1 MGESTD
7 SVLASPGIRDGLGG
21 GDSIPESVAPSV
33 VHLRSAQGDRVG
45 SLVIL

>member
-21 GDSIPESVAPSV
+21 GDSIPESVVSV
-33 VHLRSAQGDRVG
+33 VPLRSAQGDRVG